1 MVAISSS
8 LFLVSALESLMDL
21 REANFKEEPEGFLPV
36 RLLRNF
42 FWGFPFALNH
52 SHGRDEEERL
62 EGCVGL
68 SVEIFSVAKQP
79 CTLGGEQRARL
90 LLREELERGD
100 DDDEE
105 EDEDEEAHLLVAL
118 EAGEG
123 LVLALGGSR
132 RPAGADES

>member
-8 LFLVSALESLMDL
+8 LFLVSALERLMDL

-36 RLLRNF
+36 RFLRNF

-62 EGCVGL
+62 EGGVGL
-68 SVEIFSVAKQP
+68 RIKV
-79 CTLGGEQRARL
+79 LGVPQQSGALGREQRAGH
-90 LLREELERGD
+90 LLREELER

-105 EDEDEEAHLLVAL
+105 K
-118 EAGEG
+118 
-123 LVLALGGSR
+123 
-132 RPAGADES
+132 

>member
-36 RLLRNF
+36 RFLRNS

-62 EGCVGL
+62 EGGVGL

-79 CTLGGEQRARL
+79 ATLGGEQRARL
-90 LLREELERGD
+90 LLSEKLERKDDGD
-100 DDDEE
+100 YEE
-105 EDEDEEAHLLVAL
+105 EDEEAHLLVAL